1 MSDVSNPY
9 AAPAARLSALVSDDR
24 DLPAERGQR
33 LAAVIVDSLAYIA
46 TYLPLLVGLVISI
59 ASQTDKSDTPVALI
73 IGGVASL
80 ACVVGLIGYTIHLVI
95 RNGQTIG
102 KRALGIKVVRL
113 DGSPIGLGRS
123 FWLRNVVPGLL
134 GAIPFFGALV
144 SLVDILM
151 IFGEDRRCL
160 HDKIADTKV
169 IRA

>member
-9 AAPAARLSALVSDDR
+9 AAPAARLSALVSGPDDV
-24 DLPAERGQR
+24 PAERGQR
-33 LAAVIVDSLAYIA
+33 LAAVIVDSLVYFAV
-46 TYLPLLVGLVISI
+46 YLPVLAGAIIS
-59 ASQTDKSDTPVALI
+59 AAGQQDSSDTPVALI
-73 IGGVASL
+73 IGGVVSL
-80 ACVVGLIGYTIHLVI
+80 AGALGLVGYTIHLVI

-102 KRALGIKVVRL
+102 KRALGIRVVRL

-123 FWLRNVVPGLL
+123 FWLRNFVPGLL
-134 GAIPFFGALV
+134 GAVPFFGAIV